1 VERAAGSRI
10 TSSRTLA
17 GLGAVLVALAAA
29 GPAGAAEDTTGSAGG
44 SSAATG
50 GSRYF
55 APPQIASLQCATGC
69 GGSATASRSRVLAVR
84 EKGVLRIRGRNLD
97 EVRNVLFLGAP
108 GRGDNL
114 GVAPERATARSLDVK
129 VPVGAGSG
137 RVVLIDPR
145 GHSSPPSR
153 TALRVLVDPGA
164 PSSQGIIWPVR
175 GTLTG
180 WFGEQ
185 RPGHV
190 HTGLDIATAAG
201 TPIRAAAA
209 GTVILLGAQGGY
221 GNFTCIRHTALVTCY
236 AHQSQYLTTYGAHVQ
251 QGQVIGRIGCTGN
264 CSGPHLHFEVRRGP
278 AAWSTPMDPLKFLP
292 RR

>member
-1 VERAAGSRI
+1 MERAAVR
-10 TSSRTLA
+10 SSRTWV
-17 GLGAVLVALAAA
+17 GLGAILVALAAA
-29 GPAGAAEDTTGSAGG
+29 GPAGAAEDTTAAGG
-44 SSAATG
+44 ASTATTG

-55 APPQIASLQCATGC
+55 APPKIASVQCRAGC

-97 EVRNVLFLGAP
+97 EVRNVIFLGAA

-114 GVAPERATARSLDVK
+114 GVAPESATAGSLDVK

-137 RVVLIDPR
+137 RIALVDPN

-153 TALRVLVDPGA
+153 TAVRILLDPNA
-164 PSSQGIIWPVR
+164 PGSQGIIWPVR
-175 GTLTG
+175 GQLTG
-180 WFGEQ
+180 WFGEN
-185 RPGHV
+185 RGDHV
-190 HTGLDIATAAG
+190 HTGLDIATSAG
-201 TPIRAAAA
+201 TPIKAAAA

-221 GNFTCIRHTALVTCY
+221 GNFTCIRHVALVTCY
-236 AHQSQYLTTYGAHVQ
+236 AHQSQYLTTYGANVH
-251 QGQVIGRIGCTGN
+251 QGQVIGRVGCTGN
-264 CSGPHLHFEVRRGP
+264 CSGPHLHFEVRKGP